1 VAQSLVRL
9 GTEVDGRLARQD
21 KAPS

>member
-9 GTEVDGRLARQD
+9 GTEVDSRLARQD